1 MKRHALLLT
10 FAVIVS
16 LLPMTAHCDFF
27 TDVSH
32 AYLPGEV
39 KPLMIEKLNPQLLK
53 LKRKH
58 HYLWVW
64 LSYSPSLFPLALR
77 SRREIA
83 LPTCLLKK
91 AGM

>member
-39 KPLMIEKLNPQLLK
+39 KPLMIGE
-53 LKRKH
+53 
-58 HYLWVW
+58 VE
-64 LSYSPSLFPLALR
+64 SPIIEIEAQTPLPLGVAIILTEPFPLALR

-83 LPTCLLKK
+83 LPTCLQKK

>member
-39 KPLMIEKLNPQLLK
+39 KPLMIGEVESPIIEIEAQTPLPLGVAIILSLPKCSQIETQLLCFVI
-53 LKRKH
+53 
-58 HYLWVW
+58 Y
-64 LSYSPSLFPLALR
+64 
-77 SRREIA
+77 EI
-83 LPTCLLKK
+83 LNTHK
-91 AGM
+91 

>member
-10 FAVIVS
+10 FAVIAS

-39 KPLMIEKLNPQLLK
+39 KPLMIGEVEAPIIEN
-53 LKRKH
+53 
-58 HYLWVW
+58 
-64 LSYSPSLFPLALR
+64 
-77 SRREIA
+77 
-83 LPTCLLKK
+83 
-91 AGM
+91 